1 MAFSACN
8 KSKAADEATEAVE
21 SDKVEKF
28 SLSSLVEA
36 FLELVVEA
44 MEALDRLELKKCNLL
59 KGIDKLFENGLK
71 LQSFFYI
78 ISIFSELKLKRLT
91 LFVKSV
97 IFSFKFF
104 LVRSRSSDYRW
115 KE

>member
-1 MAFSACN
+1 LAFSACN

-44 MEALDRLELKKCNLL
+44 IEALDRLALDDTEALEDTEGSLA
-59 KGIDKLFENGLK
+59 
-71 LQSFFYI
+71 I
-78 ISIFSELKLKRLT
+78 IL
-91 LFVKSV
+91 
-97 IFSFKFF
+97 F
-104 LVRSRSSDYRW
+104 LVGSGGPVLGNSGGDSCWFNFDLEIERW
-115 KE
+115 GCGGS

>member
-44 MEALDRLELKKCNLL
+44 IEALDRLELKKGNLL

-78 ISIFSELKLKRLT
+78 FSIFSELKLKRLT

>member
-44 MEALDRLELKKCNLL
+44 IEALERLELKKGNSL

-71 LQSFFYI
+71 LLSFFYI
-78 ISIFSELKLKRLT
+78 IFSKKY
-91 LFVKSV
+91 
-97 IFSFKFF
+97 F
-104 LVRSRSSDYRW
+104 LS
-115 KE
+115 